1 MSILNAYAPTDSTKS
16 DTAKSSFYSALS
28 KAKKYLD
35 EFPKFKVVALGDF
48 NATISTM
55 SKDSGA
61 WDQVLGHNNSD
72 RVTTNNNGER
82 LLMWCLKNKI
92 LLANTLFRS
101 KRIHRETWQNPA
113 TKRWKRIDYIG
124 VSKWLFRFI
133 RSCRVFIGP
142 SALFQ
147 TDHRL
152 LVMNIDFPATKR
164 ELSHYLPSKKR
175 EPKLKI
181 DSVALRETPAHRR
194 LLVP

>member
-1 MSILNAYAPTDSTKS
+1 
-16 DTAKSSFYSALS
+16 
-28 KAKKYLD
+28 
-35 EFPKFKVVALGDF
+35 
-48 NATISTM
+48 
-55 SKDSGA
+55 
-61 WDQVLGHNNSD
+61 
-72 RVTTNNNGER
+72 
-82 LLMWCLKNKI
+82 MWCLKNKI

-181 DSVALRETPAHRR
+181 DFVALRENPSLQAR
-194 LLVP
+194 LTEELENDLGTLEDSQDIDTLKSNIVDSVQGGVNKVCQKAANEDEIWLKIFVISQ